1 MEYYEEDEGVSL
13 GQIFKVIFRR
23 WKLLLFIT
31 GIIFVFGLLGSQLI
45 YNKLKTEYSST
56 VEYNVVNVNEGKYI
70 DDSKFNYRDLI
81 QASVLSKV
89 KESDEKYKKVD
100 VEGLIKNENIS
111 IEKNT
116 KDSNQTSVVT
126 FTVKVRGKYFPN
138 SETAKD
144 FIYDVLNQAVL
155 DTISI
160 IENSNH
166 KMYLKAYN
174 DAKDYEA
181 EINYLNQEI
190 TYLVGNYDKLIE
202 LYGDVNSNISDK
214 DNEKISTYKVALE
227 NEFNKQTN
235 NNIIT
240 YKAIE
245 DLRNELTAK
254 NYVKDF
260 KNNEEALKNKKASLE
275 KKIEENNTTIK
286 SLEDKIAL
294 YNSGKKSN
302 EYTEADLMISGNAND
317 AFTPLTTE
325 ISKLQAENA
334 KNLYDINI
342 IDAQLANQGGDANEI
357 KSFEARLNK
366 IYEALDKYAD
376 IYKNVSTSVVKNESN
391 VAYTGKALEASGG
404 LGLII
409 SVLLFLVGGF
419 VVAAIVNLILDR
431 KYLKEG
437 YNDNAKVIDSPK
449 KEVES
454 NQQESK
460 AEEVAKETKEE

>member
-81 QASVLSKV
+81 QASVLNKV

-155 DTISI
+155 NTISI

-190 TYLVGNYDKLIE
+190 TYLVGNYDKLVE

-227 NEFNKQTN
+227 NEFNMQTN

-245 DLRNELTAK
+245 DLRNELVAK

-260 KNNEEALKNKKASLE
+260 KNNEEALENKKAALEKSIAENDAIIESLE
-275 KKIEENNTTIK
+275 AKIKAYNNGSLNIK
-286 SLEDKIAL
+286 ES
-294 YNSGKKSN
+294 NSS
-302 EYTEADLMISGNAND
+302 D

-325 ISKLQAENA
+325 ISKLQVENA
-334 KNLYDINI
+334 KSQYNI
-342 IDAQLANQGGDANEI
+342 SVIIAQLTSQGGSAEDI
-357 KSFEARLNK
+357 KSFESRLNK

-437 YNDNAKVIDSPK
+437 YNDYAKVIDSPK

>member
-81 QASVLSKV
+81 QASVLNKV

-144 FIYDVLNQAVL
+144 FIYDVLNQTVL
-155 DTISI
+155 NTISI

-190 TYLVGNYDKLIE
+190 TYLVGNYDKLVE

-302 EYTEADLMISGNAND
+302 EYTEADLMRSGNAND

-325 ISKLQAENA
+325 LSKLQAENA